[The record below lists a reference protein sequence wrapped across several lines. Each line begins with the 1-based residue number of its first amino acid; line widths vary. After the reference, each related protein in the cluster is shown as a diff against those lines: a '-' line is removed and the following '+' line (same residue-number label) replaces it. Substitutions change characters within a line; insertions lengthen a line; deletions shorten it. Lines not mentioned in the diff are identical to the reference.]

1 MNTKRYITILA
12 LFLACTIKAQYIL
25 HIDRTDDDETYEYEL
40 NNLAGFRWWDYNWLE
55 VFDKNGNF
63 EHVLG
68 DKDELKRLWW
78 TKAEKSEDSDVKQYL
93 SPENLEVV
101 TEDYSIKLDAT
112 VLEDTVPL
120 TVKRRYDLPPL
131 YPGHCRSSM
140 VLDFDLGGYHE
151 LNGTAEIRIPIAV
164 NSDYIPC
171 AAYYNERTRKWEP
184 VNFKYDA
191 STGEVVIHTSHL
203 SEYGAFSIEK
213 AYSRQEFIK
222 YAYYPFVET
231 TVQQSI
237 DFMINVM
244 QSSTPEAEAINYFLE
259 DLDALKTMEL
269 DIKYSALEA
278 LGLLPSLSEEFKSL
292 VGNLG
297 TAYSIYQ
304 ILQADLQG
312 DDVKVA
318 GNSLK
323 LVVNQVFGT
332 ITSALSSTVMSA
344 ALVAVAYI
352 DYALNKFADEAWE
365 GRKGL
370 YESAYYYYYSREG
383 KELASDNKE
392 LVGYRRAPDWYK
404 VFLPLFRRT
413 DLSQEKL
420 DALIYT
426 EVTNYCWEFWTDES
440 VIAAALNE
448 ARNLGFT
455 GGGGLSES
463 LKHELADRQRDEL
476 FSGVLVSVFQAIK
489 NKMEDEA
496 YEKMVIQAENF
507 SDFMNNVVRIKI
519 KDSSK
524 TEKGS
529 DWKGHTVTFSEFSEE
544 ITDSQDWA
552 CKLDE
557 NGEGVIM
564 FRLFP
569 YLHYKFSP
577 KLAVLNEDG
586 EKVKF
591 LNFKLD
597 LVNGE
602 ISPTIDLATEAI
614 DVPKA
619 VDSWNFE
626 VTPEVAMG
634 IKLIEGIPCGHDLDD
649 NWPEAIKQAFAI
661 ERVINM
667 NSDGTFSIKTDLLEL
682 SGYVDPATKSGS
694 GTFNAKGAYHHMA
707 DPSYKQDYINRLDKA
722 YDDYTTYI
730 NETHDYEHAYDNLE
744 KLHGEIGAMWDEY
757 NCTAS
762 VTGTFSIRFSQ
773 KEQCYILE
781 FSGNGV
787 LDLEGNGYLSYA
799 KALESGILTTYLV
812 SNPFSLHN
820 GEIKMSASL
829 LFGSK

>member
-68 DKDELKRLWW
+68 DKDELKRIWW
-78 TKAEKSEDSDVKQYL
+78 TKAEKSEDNDVQQYL

-171 AAYYNERTRKWEP
+171 AAYYNEKTRKWEP

-191 STGEVVIHTSHL
+191 TTGEVVIRTSHL

-312 DDVKVA
+312 DNVKVA

-352 DYALNKFADEAWE
+352 DYALNKFAEEAWE

-496 YEKMVIQAENF
+496 FEKMVIQAENF
-507 SDFMNNVVRIKI
+507 SDFMNNVVKIKI

-524 TEKGS
+524 TENGS
-529 DWKGHTVTFSEFSEE
+529 DWKGHTVTFSEFPEE

-591 LNFKLD
+591 LNFQLD

-602 ISPTIDLATEAI
+602 ISPTIDLATEAV

-619 VDSWNFE
+619 VDTWNFE
-626 VTPEVAMG
+626 VTPEMATG
-634 IKLIEGIPCGHDLDD
+634 KNNEGDVFGHDLDD

-661 ERVINM
+661 ERVIDM
-667 NSDGTFSIKTDLLEL
+667 NTDGTFSLKTDNLEMI
-682 SGYVDPATKSGS
+682 GYIDPATKTGS
-694 GTFNAKGAYHHMA
+694 GTFNAKGAYHYVI
-707 DPSYKQDYINRLDKA
+707 DPSYLQDYINRLDKA
-722 YDDYTTYI
+722 YKDVEASFLETGAWDDKVI
-730 NETHDYEHAYDNLE
+730 D
-744 KLHGEIGAMWDEY
+744 EIIKEVHNMWDEY
-757 NCTAS
+757 DCTAS

-773 KEQCYILE
+773 KEQCYIFE

-787 LDLEGNGYLSYA
+787 LDYEGNGYIGTIDV
-799 KALESGILTTYLV
+799 KNSGHIVDGMRTMPL
-812 SNPFSLHN
+812 SLHN
-820 GEIKMSASL
+820 GEVKMSASL

>member
-12 LFLACTIKAQYIL
+12 LFLACSIKAQYIL

-55 VFDKNGNF
+55 VFDKNGKF

-68 DKDELKRLWW
+68 DKDKLKRLWW

-131 YPGHCRSSM
+131 YPGHCRSSI

-151 LNGTAEIRIPIAV
+151 LNGTAEIRIPLLV
-164 NSDYIPC
+164 SSDYIPC
-171 AAYYNERTRKWEP
+171 AAYYNEETHKWEP

-191 STGEVVIHTSHL
+191 TTGEVVIRTSHL

-318 GNSLK
+318 GNTLK

-352 DYALNKFADEAWE
+352 DYALNKFAEEAWE

-507 SDFMNNVVRIKI
+507 SDFMNKVVKIRI

-591 LNFKLD
+591 LNFQLD

-626 VTPEVAMG
+626 VTPEMATG
-634 IKLIEGIPCGHDLDD
+634 KNNEGEVFGHDLDD
-649 NWPEAIKQAFAI
+649 NWSEAIKQAFAI
-661 ERVINM
+661 ERVIDM
-667 NSDGTFSIKTDLLEL
+667 NTDGTFSLKTDNLEMI
-682 SGYVDPATKSGS
+682 GYIDPATKTGS
-694 GTFNAKGAYHHMA
+694 GTFNAKGAYHYVI
-707 DPSYKQDYINRLDKA
+707 DPSYLQDYINRLDKA
-722 YDDYTTYI
+722 YKDVEASFLETGAWDDKVI
-730 NETHDYEHAYDNLE
+730 D
-744 KLHGEIGAMWDEY
+744 EIIKEVHNMWDEY
-757 NCTAS
+757 DCTAS

-773 KEQCYILE
+773 KEQCYIFE

-787 LDLEGNGYLSYA
+787 LDYEGNGYIGTIDV
-799 KALESGILTTYLV
+799 ENSGHIVDGMRTMPL
-812 SNPFSLHN
+812 SLHN
-820 GEIKMSASL
+820 GEVKMSASL

>member
-12 LFLACTIKAQYIL
+12 LFLACSIKAQYIL

-55 VFDKNGNF
+55 VFDKNGKF

-68 DKDELKRLWW
+68 DKDKLKRLWW
-78 TKAEKSEDSDVKQYL
+78 TKAEKSEDSDVQQYL

-131 YPGHCRSSM
+131 YPGHCRSSI

-151 LNGTAEIRIPIAV
+151 LNGTAEIRIPFLV
-164 NSDYIPC
+164 SSDYIPC
-171 AAYYNERTRKWEP
+171 AAYYNEETHKWEP

-191 STGEVVIHTSHL
+191 TTGEVVIRTSHL

-231 TVQQSI
+231 TVQQTI

-304 ILQADLQG
+304 IMQADLQG

-318 GNSLK
+318 GNTLK

-332 ITSALSSTVMSA
+332 ITSALSSAVMTAS
-344 ALVAVAYI
+344 LVAVAYI
-352 DYALNKFADEAWE
+352 DYALNKFATEAWE

-370 YESAYYYYYSREG
+370 YEGAYFYYYSRAG
-383 KELASDNKE
+383 KKLASDNKK
-392 LVGYRRAPDWYK
+392 LVGYRSATDWYH
-404 VFLPLFRRT
+404 VFMPLFRRT
-413 DLSQEKL
+413 DLSQKEL
-420 DALIYT
+420 DELINK
-426 EVTNYCWEFWTDES
+426 EVNDYCWEFWTDES
-440 VIAAALNE
+440 VISAALDE

-455 GGGGLSES
+455 GGGGMLSS
-463 LKHELADRQRDEL
+463 IQRELANRHRDEL

-496 YEKMVIQAENF
+496 YDKMEIQAENF
-507 SDFMNNVVRIKI
+507 SDFMNKVVKIRI

-529 DWKGHTVTFSEFSEE
+529 DWKGHTVTFGEIPKD
-544 ITDSQDWA
+544 ITDPQDWA

-602 ISPTIDLATEAI
+602 ISPTIDVATEAI
-614 DVPKA
+614 DVPMA
-619 VDSWNFE
+619 VDSWDFE
-626 VTPEVAMG
+626 VTPELATG
-634 IKLIEGIPCGHDLDD
+634 KTNTYETFGHNLDD

-661 ERVINM
+661 ERVIDLNT
-667 NSDGTFSIKTDLLEL
+667 DGTFSLQTDQLEMN
-682 SGYVDPATKSGS
+682 GYIDPATKTGS
-694 GTFNAKGAYHHMA
+694 GTFKAKGTYHYVAEH
-707 DPSYKQDYINRLDKA
+707 DFIQDFINRYNKA
-722 YDDYTTYI
+722 YQEALSGF
-730 NETHDYEHAYDNLE
+730 NETYVFDNSFVE
-744 KLHGEIGAMWDEY
+744 SFMDEMDTMWKEY

-762 VTGTFSIRFSQ
+762 VTGTFKIKFSQ
-773 KEQCYILE
+773 KEQRYVLD
-781 FSGNGV
+781 FSG
-787 LDLEGNGYLSYA
+787 D
-799 KALESGILTTYLV
+799 GILNLAGDAIAGPEYAADDTIIDMTTL
-812 SNPFSLHN
+812 PASLHD
-820 GEIKMSASL
+820 GEVKMSASM